1 MRWWMVNV
9 RGDWVELEVVESV
22 GGKWGLLGGCGGGK
36 PCGGVLQY
44 LLLVEAGCAPA
55 KVPLR
60 FCVGELRCRFVEV
73 SACCSWV

>member
-1 MRWWMVNV
+1 MVNV
-9 RGDWVELEVVESV
+9 WGDWVELEVAESV
-22 GGKWGLLGGCGGGK
+22 GGKWDLLGGCGGGK

-44 LLLVEAGCAPA
+44 LWLVEAGCAPA